1 MLASECIEKIRL
13 KKLIGQKSCY
23 FAEKI
28 LRKCRFVRSNYQWG
42 GGGCQIITKN
52 ITRRSFKNL
61 IKNQMARKA
70 EASLEG
76 LSDSVDSS

>member
-1 MLASECIEKIRL
+1 MVRKTVISL
-13 KKLIGQKSCY
+13 KKFSGSVDS
-23 FAEKI
+23 
-28 LRKCRFVRSNYQWG
+28 FVQIING
-42 GGGCQIITKN
+42 EGGGCQIITKN